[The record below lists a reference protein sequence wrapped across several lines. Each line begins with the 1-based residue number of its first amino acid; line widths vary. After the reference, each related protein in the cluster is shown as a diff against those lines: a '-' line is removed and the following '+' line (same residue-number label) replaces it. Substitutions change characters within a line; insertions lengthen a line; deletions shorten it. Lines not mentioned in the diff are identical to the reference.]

1 MGNGLAT
8 YYKVESRRKEFHAF
22 DGLSWHDNAARRL
35 DNILGRFTAID
46 PLAEK
51 YPDISPYASRANSP
65 FHYVDLFGDTITVL
79 NYGNGTEQHIALL
92 IQTPKGEYAYYSM
105 NGDKMFN
112 SSPSSGSGLPYN
124 NLGGQK
130 FDSPEVFMASDYN
143 NPNGSGPFNGFGY
156 KESYTIPSTNKQD
169 ITARKVFVDRAK
181 EGYRLIGNNCADV
194 VNAVL
199 EAINVNTATSAE
211 YHSQD
216 PLTGLDV
223 KYDPGKSI
231 PSILFNSIRINNPN
245 GQYIRK

>member
-1 MGNGLAT
+1 MA
-8 YYKVESRRKEFHAF
+8 E
-22 DGLSWHDNAARRL
+22 
-35 DNILGRFTAID
+35 NIKHF
-46 PLAEK
+46 
-51 YPDISPYASRANSP
+51 
-65 FHYVDLFGDTITVL
+65 
-79 NYGNGTEQHIALL
+79 
-92 IQTPKGEYAYYSM
+92 
-105 NGDKMFN
+105 
-112 SSPSSGSGLPYN
+112 
-124 NLGGQK
+124 
-130 FDSPEVFMASDYN
+130 
-143 NPNGSGPFNGFGY
+143 NPNGSDPFNGFGY